1 MTDQELDVLDELHFV
16 QSFSYLS
23 ENLELTEEVLKQTLY
38 ELAQK
43 GWIKILQNVD
53 EEILVSD
60 SDYEK
65 SYHTFYYLATKEG
78 LLAFHSTGE

>member
-23 ENLELTEEVLKQTLY
+23 ENLELTEDILKKTLY

-43 GWIKILQNVD
+43 GWVKILKTVD
-53 EEILVSD
+53 EETLISD
-60 SDYEK
+60 IDFEGN
-65 SYHTFYYLATKEG
+65 YHHFYYLATKKG